1 MVIFINLIQFLNFVL
16 KGILTFRGELDFL
29 LLGEA
34 EPILRGFLGCGV
46 LEEFFIG
53 SCGDIFN
60 GGKGTMGRTGIG
72 WVSSKLSSRL
82 RLFWEVF
89 VFISGTFVSIS
100 GSSGLGL
107 LLLIC
112 SKVLSEIEVVSATVG
127 RGAAVELLG
136 DPNTSSFGILTL
148 RRY

>member
-1 MVIFINLIQFLNFVL
+1 MVIFINLIQFLSFVL

-29 LLGEA
+29 LLGGA

-46 LEEFFIG
+46 FVEFFVG

-60 GGKGTMGRTGIG
+60 GGKGTTGRTGIG

-82 RLFWEVF
+82 RPFWEGF
-89 VFISGTFVSIS
+89 VCISESGSIS
-100 GSSGLGL
+100 GSSGLE
-107 LLLIC
+107 LLIC
-112 SKVLSEIEVVSATVG
+112 SKVLSEIEVVTATVG

-136 DPNTSSFGILTL
+136 DTNTSSFGILTL

>member
-1 MVIFINLIQFLNFVL
+1 MVIFINLIQFLSFVL
-16 KGILTFRGELDFL
+16 KGILTFKGELDFL

-34 EPILRGFLGCGV
+34 EPISRGFLGCGIFV
-46 LEEFFIG
+46 EFFVG

-60 GGKGTMGRTGIG
+60 GGKGTMGKTGIG

-82 RLFWEVF
+82 RPFWEVS
-89 VFISGTFVSIS
+89 VFIFGSGSLS
-100 GSSGLGL
+100 GSSELGL